1 MESERLGGILE
12 FIVRKTL
19 TRRGKLQATPAPT
32 YLNSYASSHQRLTP
46 VNSLR
51 VRFTAHVSQ
60 LRSNLRAS
68 SGLRKDLSSPLG
80 DVIDADLI
88 APIAA
93 KGSASDSDG
102 P

>member
-1 MESERLGGILE
+1 MTQEVQLDGVRSALE
-12 FIVRKTL
+12 ANDVS
-19 TRRGKLQATPAPT
+19 TR
-32 YLNSYASSHQRLTP
+32 SSSDIQ
-46 VNSLR
+46 SLP
-51 VRFTAHVSQ
+51 SK
-60 LRSNLRAS
+60 LRAS